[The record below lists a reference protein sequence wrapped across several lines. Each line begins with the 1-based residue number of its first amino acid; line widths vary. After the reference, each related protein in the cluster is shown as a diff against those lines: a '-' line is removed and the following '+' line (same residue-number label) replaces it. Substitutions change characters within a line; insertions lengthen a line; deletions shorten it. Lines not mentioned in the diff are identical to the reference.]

1 MEDLSWLT
9 APRDTY
15 DKQFHPSAT
24 PALPLDAY
32 ENFIRTKIS
41 ESSGAIIPLVTDD
54 TLPHIPDGHL
64 VCVRGMIQDMFD
76 SELYISSYRPSAEA
90 TSVKSTR
97 YRDVEYLQADG
108 SLDEASIT
116 LSSRQSFYVSHI
128 PGESSWI
135 QATQPERLFLASPAL
150 GSKRCLS
157 DPEMTHI
164 PVKKVL
170 SDAKFDEE
178 STDTTATNEK
188 NGVLLRVY
196 NEKDAEKLKLTDL
209 VFVYGILEHA
219 RLGSEPAVDAVKTG
233 DEAAKALSCSSA
245 KRRLPRVHAILV
257 ERSHFSN
264 HPWLQVKW
272 QTMGGWDSR
281 DVLIATRARVIEFL
295 RSVLSGDELAAEFL
309 LLHLLSTSAVTSDS
323 VFPITLPPLN
333 ISHWEKKLGAD
344 TERLIQSLHCIL
356 PQVSLIPLTVDSLN
370 NGPLLMPVRDVA
382 IDELDSGLLQLPTGS
397 EVIVDETDMSSGQLT
412 SRGVLN
418 CRALTMLATQRK
430 LTYDFQFYSQDWD
443 SDVRVLILSTCAS
456 IIKPVLTV
464 PWKPS
469 TETTTR
475 TSQVAPS
482 ESDLWQI
489 RRYLLE
495 VQQTGEDYSIEPDLQ
510 EVVNRDFVNWRKEKS
525 TFIEAE
531 DFAVM
536 LCLLKLYVQS
546 YGESRP
552 TEEHWRSVVALETA
566 RKTRLKETTVN

>member
-1 MEDLSWLT
+1 M
-9 APRDTY
+9 
-15 DKQFHPSAT
+15 
-24 PALPLDAY
+24 
-32 ENFIRTKIS
+32 
-41 ESSGAIIPLVTDD
+41 
-54 TLPHIPDGHL
+54 
-64 VCVRGMIQDMFD
+64 
-76 SELYISSYRPSAEA
+76 
-90 TSVKSTR
+90 
-97 YRDVEYLQADG
+97 
-108 SLDEASIT
+108 
-116 LSSRQSFYVSHI
+116 
-128 PGESSWI
+128 
-135 QATQPERLFLASPAL
+135 TQ
-150 GSKRCLS
+150 
-157 DPEMTHI
+157 I

-178 STDTTATNEK
+178 STDTTAASEK

-209 VFVYGILEHA
+209 VFAYGILEHA
-219 RLGSEPAVDAVKTG
+219 RLGSEPTVDAVKTG
-233 DEAAKALSCSSA
+233 DEAAKAVSCSSA

-295 RSVLSGDELAAEFL
+295 RSVLSGDELAAD
-309 LLHLLSTSAVTSDS
+309 AVTSDS

-333 ISHWEKKLGAD
+333 ISHWEKKLGAN
-344 TERLIQSLHCIL
+344 TESLIQSLHCIL

-370 NGPLLMPVRDVA
+370 NGPLFMPVRDVA

-475 TSQVAPS
+475 TSQVAPLD
-482 ESDLWQI
+482 SDLWQI

-495 VQQTGEDYSIEPDLQ
+495 VQQTGGDYSIEPDLQ
-510 EVVNRDFVNWRKEKS
+510 EVSLRNFS
-525 TFIEAE
+525 
-531 DFAVM
+531 
-536 LCLLKLYVQS
+536 
-546 YGESRP
+546 
-552 TEEHWRSVVALETA
+552 
-566 RKTRLKETTVN
+566 